1 MTAESGISISVGLD
15 TSPFQ
20 KDLAA
25 FRTMSEKA
33 GKQVAQALENSV
45 SPTKITKGF
54 NDLARSIN
62 TAAAAGKN
70 LGASINVSGLDS
82 LAKQAGVSAS
92 GLDKMYESMVKN
104 AQNRAFT
111 DSLRNIQKLT
121 GASADEMN
129 RLAKSLGGVGNE
141 FAASKGSGGTSF
153 FGGLSTGAV
162 AAALSIGG
170 VITTFKSLTDSMLTM
185 SRLTTS
191 YQSIYGSQYGA
202 TQQLDQI
209 YNQTQAVGLQFQETA
224 QAAKTFF
231 AAAQGSTLAGEANNI
246 FNAVAKGAAALQ
258 MSTDD
263 VNGVFLA
270 LGQMISKGKVQA
282 EELRGQ
288 LGERLPGAFQL
299 AAKAMNMSTA
309 ELDKFMADGK
319 LTAEDL
325 LPKLAQALE
334 EKYAAAATRAANG
347 VQGSINR
354 MTTEW
359 ELFKA
364 SVLDSEVVV
373 GMLNRVAGAL
383 SARNE
388 ASAKDKERNAL
399 ISNLQGMGIGPDA
412 TGVSYDDQGNKVEG
426 KYYSE
431 SLLNSWRNFN
441 AGLEAENQITE
452 QREKE
457 REATLNKANSSVKN
471 FLKNSK
477 NSKEEKVAS
486 LTQERDST
494 LKAIQDAI
502 DSRQQ
507 SGVGADDLISQRTR
521 VLAEYQSQL
530 EKLNK
535 EAGGKGLANK
545 QFKFDTGL
553 EQLRQEV
560 ANMETTIN
568 PASLGIEK
576 LRNKLE
582 LEKQNAL
589 AAAEA
594 HAKLSVQRKEATPAE
609 AEEKKSLEVRKAEL
623 TYTQKLA
630 EAEEKGRQ
638 TRVEF
643 YKDFAELSGNYTDSL
658 AAQAEAIARQ
668 GEEYRNAGISAE
680 LERQWEALKKLQTA
694 RDPMSGSVRGL
705 RKYANEATDLARG
718 MEDVWGNAFK
728 GMEDAIVT
736 FAQTGKMSFTDMANS
751 IIADL
756 IRIAVRSSI
765 TGPLA
770 SGLGN
775 MFSGMF
781 GSWTT
786 SASTGSAIDSAVG
799 WVQAAKGSA
808 FSGGSISDYSNSIV
822 TRPTYF
828 NYGVHAFAKGGAG
841 LMGEAGDEG
850 IFPLTRN
857 SRGDLAVSA
866 TGLADIFKAATSGYG
881 SSNQQASQPQVYL
894 NINNS
899 TGEQVAQ
906 QVKTDNNGNIR
917 ADIWVGNTA
926 AKQMAKPGTAANQT
940 LRSGLG
946 IKPRAIGR

>member
-45 SPTKITKGF
+45 SPTKITRGF

-170 VITTFKSLTDSMLTM
+170 VITTLKSLTDSMLTM

-299 AAKAMNMSTA
+299 AAKAMGMSTA

-334 EKYAAAATRAANG
+334 EKYAGAATKAANS

-364 SVLDSEVVV
+364 SVLDSDAVV
-373 GMLNRVAGAL
+373 GMLNRVTGAL
-383 SARNE
+383 AARNE
-388 ASAKDKERNAL
+388 ASAKDKERNSL

-412 TGVSYDDQGNKVEG
+412 TGVSYDVQGNQVEG
-426 KYYSE
+426 KYYSD

-457 REATLNKANSSVKN
+457 REAILNNANSSVKN

-477 NSKEEKVAS
+477 EEKTAK
-486 LTQERDST
+486 LTQERDT
-494 LKAIQDAI
+494 ALKAIQDAI
-502 DSRQQ
+502 DVRQE
-507 SGVGADDLISQRTR
+507 SGVGAGDLISQRTK
-521 VLAEYQSQL
+521 VLAEYQVQL
-530 EKLNK
+530 DKINK
-535 EAGGKGLANK
+535 ESTGLANK

-560 ANMETTIN
+560 ANMEATIN

-643 YKDFAELSGNYTDSL
+643 YKDFAELSGNYTESL
-658 AAQAEAIARQ
+658 QAQAEAIARQ
-668 GEEYRNAGISAE
+668 GEEYRNAGIPE
-680 LERQWEALKKLQTA
+680 QLERQWEALKKLQTA

-770 SGLGN
+770 SGLGSL
-775 MFSGMF
+775 FSGWGSSIQTTGASSSWASF
-781 GSWTT
+781 GVTPG
-786 SASTGSAIDSAVG
+786 ASMALAKGGAVG
-799 WVQAAKGSA
+799 
-808 FSGGSISDYSNSIV
+808 GGSISDYSNSIV

-828 NYGVHAFAKGGAG
+828 SYGVRAFARGGAG

-850 IFPLTRN
+850 VFPLSRD
-857 SRGDLAVSA
+857 SRGNLAVSA

-881 SSNQQASQPQVYL
+881 SSNQQSSQPQVYL

-926 AKQMAKPGTAANQT
+926 AKQMAKPGTAANQMM
-940 LRSGLG
+940 RSGLG
-946 IKPRAIGR
+946 IKPRTIGR

>member
-170 VITTFKSLTDSMLTM
+170 VITTLKSLTDSMLTM

-191 YQSIYGSQYGA
+191 YQSIFGSQYGA

-246 FNAVAKGAAALQ
+246 FNAVSKGAAALQ

-263 VNGVFLA
+263 VNGVDLA

-334 EKYAAAATRAANG
+334 VKYADAAKNAANSI
-347 VQGSINR
+347 QGSINR
-354 MTTEW
+354 MSTEW
-359 ELFKA
+359 TLFKA
-364 SVLDSEVVV
+364 NVLDSEDVV
-373 GMLNRVAGAL
+373 GVLSSVANAFQWYNREAKASQSNLRAIKEMEAAGVVGKKDYTDGAAMDDYGPKNTTSYTQQQIDEWNAAKKAQSDL
-383 SARNE
+383 TQAAENE
-388 ASAKDKERNAL
+388 AKAR
-399 ISNLQGMGIGPDA
+399 
-412 TGVSYDDQGNKVEG
+412 
-426 KYYSE
+426 
-431 SLLNSWRNFN
+431 
-441 AGLEAENQITE
+441 EAIY
-452 QREKE
+452 QRE
-457 REATLNKANSSVKN
+457 TSVVKD
-471 FLKNSK
+471 FLKNEKQAKSEALAASK
-477 NSKEEKVAS
+477 
-486 LTQERDST
+486 DST
-494 LKAIQDAI
+494 ISAI
-502 DSRQQ
+502 DAAIKQRTAEGGDTS
-507 SGVGADDLISQRTR
+507 ALIKDHTR
-521 VLAEYQSQL
+521 VLAEYQAQL
-530 EKLNK
+530 EKINK

-560 ANMETTIN
+560 ANMEATIN

-623 TYTQKLA
+623 TYTQKMA

-643 YKDFAELSGNYTDSL
+643 YKDFADLSGNYTESL
-658 AAQAEAIARQ
+658 QAQAEAIARQ
-668 GEEYRNAGISAE
+668 GEEYRNAGIPE
-680 LERQWEALKKLQTA
+680 QLERQWEALKKLQTA
-694 RDPMSGSVRGL
+694 RDPMSGTVRGL

-756 IRIAVRSSI
+756 IRIAVQSSI

-770 SGLGN
+770 SGIGN

-799 WVQAAKGSA
+799 WVHHTGGMVGDGSA
-808 FSGGSISDYSNSIV
+808 PTRSVPMSAYAYAPRFHSGGGFGQEEYPAVLLRGERVLNRDE
-822 TRPTYF
+822 TRGY
-828 NYGVHAFAKGGAG
+828 NAAMA
-841 LMGEAGDEG
+841 LA
-850 IFPLTRN
+850 
-857 SRGDLAVSA
+857 RGNTFRDSFVSP
-866 TGLADIFKAATSGYG
+866 SGYG

-899 TGEQVAQ
+899 TGEQVSQ

-946 IKPRAIGR
+946 IKQRAIGR

>member
-104 AQNRAFT
+104 AQNKAFT

-141 FAASKGSGGTSF
+141 FSKTDSG
-153 FGGLSTGAV
+153 FGLA
-162 AAALSIGG
+162 SIGKMAAG
-170 VITTFKSLTDSMLTM
+170 IVTLRFALAGTIETVRSLTDAMLKL
-185 SRLTTS
+185 SRLNIS
-191 YQSIYGSQYGA
+191 YSSIFGGEFGA
-202 TQQLDQI
+202 TQQLDYI
-209 YNQTQAVGLQFQETA
+209 YNKTQSIGLEFQTTAETA
-224 QAAKTFF
+224 KVFF
-231 AAAQGSTLAGEANNI
+231 AAAQGTTLQKDMNGI
-246 FNAVAKGAAALQ
+246 FYAVSNAAAALQ

-263 VNGVFLA
+263 VQGVFRA
-270 LGQMISKGKVQA
+270 LGQMVSKGSVQA

-334 EKYAAAATRAANG
+334 EKYAAAATKAANS

-364 SVLDSEVVV
+364 SVLDSDAVV
-373 GMLNRVAGAL
+373 GMLNRVTGAL
-383 SARNE
+383 QGFNE
-388 ASAKDKERNAL
+388 VSKREAEVKQLSDQLA
-399 ISNLQGMGIGPDA
+399 GMGIAPTQTAYFDSGDSVTA
-412 TGVSYDDQGNKVEG
+412 MG
-426 KYYSE
+426 KTYSNDM
-431 SLLNSWRNFN
+431 LNWMRTMN
-441 AGLEAENQITE
+441 AGWEAENQIAE
-452 QREKE
+452 QNEKQQ
-457 REATLNKANSSVKN
+457 EAILSKANTSVKN
-471 FLKNSK
+471 FLK

-486 LTQERDST
+486 LTQERDAT

-507 SGVGADDLISQRTR
+507 SGVGADDLIGQRTR

-560 ANMETTIN
+560 ANMEATIN

-643 YKDFAELSGNYTDSL
+643 YKDFAELSGNYTESL
-658 AAQAEAIARQ
+658 QAQAEAIAKQ
-668 GEEYRNAGISAE
+668 GEEYRNAGIPE
-680 LERQWEALKKLQTA
+680 QLERQWEALKKLQTA
-694 RDPMSGSVRGL
+694 RDPLSGLQRGVTKFGAEYGNL
-705 RKYANEATDLARG
+705 AAQVESATTS
-718 MEDVWGNAFK
+718 MGNTIADTLSSAFL
-728 GMEDAIVT
+728 
-736 FAQTGKMSFTDMANS
+736 TGKLSAADFFNSVLQMA
-751 IIADL
+751 AK
-756 IRIAVRSSI
+756 A
-765 TGPLA
+765 A
-770 SGLGN
+770 SNYLVGQ
-775 MFSGMF
+775 MFSGIGSLFSGSSVQTTGASSSWANF
-781 GSWTT
+781 GVTPG
-786 SASTGSAIDSAVG
+786 ASMPLAKGGAVG
-799 WVQAAKGSA
+799 
-808 FSGGSISDYSNSIV
+808 GGSISDYSNSIV

-828 NYGVHAFAKGGAG
+828 SYGVRAFARGGAG

-850 IFPLTRN
+850 VFPLSRD
-857 SRGDLAVSA
+857 SRGNLAVSA
-866 TGLADIFKAATSGYG
+866 TGLADIFRAATSGYG
-881 SSNQQASQPQVYL
+881 SSNQHASQPQVYL

-946 IKPRAIGR
+946 IKQRAIGR

>member
-70 LGASINVSGLDS
+70 LGTSINVSGLDS
-82 LAKQAGVSAS
+82 LAKQAGVSAT
-92 GLDKMYESMVKN
+92 GLDKMYQSMVKT
-104 AQNRAFT
+104 AQNKSFM
-111 DSLRNIQKLT
+111 DSMRNIQKLT
-121 GASADEMN
+121 GSSADEMN

-141 FAASKGSGGTSF
+141 FSTSKGSGGLSF
-153 FGGLSTGAV
+153 FGGLSSGAIG
-162 AAALSIGG
+162 AALSIGG
-170 VITTFKSLTDSMLTM
+170 VIATLKTLTDSMLTM

-191 YQSIYGSQYGA
+191 YQSIFGSQYGA

-209 YNQTQAVGLQFQETA
+209 YNQTQAIGLQFQETA
-224 QAAKTFF
+224 NAAKSFF
-231 AAAQGSTLAGEANNI
+231 AAAQGSTLAGEANNV
-246 FNAVAKGAAALQ
+246 FNAVSKAAAALQ

-263 VNGVFLA
+263 VNGTFIA

-299 AAKAMNMSTA
+299 AAKAMGMSTA

-334 EKYAAAATRAANG
+334 EKYAEAAAKAANS

-364 SVLDSEVVV
+364 SILDSEAVV
-373 GMLNRVAGAL
+373 GMLNRVTGAL

-399 ISNLQGMGIGPDA
+399 VSKLQGMGIGPDA
-412 TGVSYDDQGNKVEG
+412 TGFSYDDQGNKVEG
-426 KYYSE
+426 KYYSD

-452 QREKE
+452 QNEKIRESI
-457 REATLNKANSSVKN
+457 LNKANTSTKN
-471 FLKNSK
+471 FLK
-477 NSKEEKVAS
+477 NSKEEKVAN
-486 LTQERDST
+486 LTQERDTT

-502 DSRQQ
+502 DVRKDSD
-507 SGVGADDLISQRTR
+507 VGADDLIKQRSR
-521 VLAEYQSQL
+521 VLAEYQAQL
-530 EKLNK
+530 EKINK

-560 ANMETTIN
+560 ANMEATIN

-576 LRNKLE
+576 LRQKLE
-582 LEKQNAL
+582 LERQNAL

-623 TYTQKLA
+623 TYTQKLS

-643 YKDFAELSGNYTDSL
+643 YKEFAELSGNYTDSL

-680 LERQWEALKKLQTA
+680 LEKQWEALKKIETA
-694 RDPMSGSVRGL
+694 RDPMSGTVRGL
-705 RKYANEATDLARG
+705 RKYANDATDLAKG
-718 MEDVWGNAFK
+718 VEGAWTDAFK
-728 GMEDAIVT
+728 GMEDAFVS
-736 FAQTGKMSFTDMANS
+736 FAQTGKLSFNDMANA
-751 IIADL
+751 IVEDL
-756 IRIAVRSSI
+756 MRIAIRSSI
-765 TGPLA
+765 TGPLS
-770 SGLGN
+770 SGIGSL
-775 MFSGMF
+775 FSGMF

-786 SASTGSAIDSAVG
+786 SAATGSAIDSAIG
-799 WVQAAKGSA
+799 WVHH
-808 FSGGSISDYSNSIV
+808 SGGMVGDGKAP
-822 TRPTYF
+822 TRTVSLAAYANAPRFHSGGGFGQEEYPAVLLRGERVLNRDETRGYNAAMALAMGSTF
-828 NYGVHAFAKGGAG
+828 RDSFAS
-841 LMGEAGDEG
+841 
-850 IFPLTRN
+850 P
-857 SRGDLAVSA
+857 
-866 TGLADIFKAATSGYG
+866 SGYG
-881 SSNQQASQPQVYL
+881 SSNQQASQPQVYV
-894 NINNS
+894 NIQNS

-906 QVKTDNNGNIR
+906 RVKTDNNGNIR
-917 ADIWVGNTA
+917 ADVYVGNTA
-926 AKQMAKPGTAANQT
+926 AKQMTKQGTQANQL
-940 LRSGLG
+940 LRNGLG
-946 IKPRAIGR
+946 IKQPAIGR

>member
-62 TAAAAGKN
+62 VAAAAGKN

-111 DSLRNIQKLT
+111 DSLRNVQKLT

-141 FAASKGSGGTSF
+141 FTASKIGGGRGF

-170 VITTFKSLTDSMLTM
+170 VITTLKSLTDSMLTM

-231 AAAQGSTLAGEANNI
+231 AAAQGSTLAGEANSI
-246 FNAVAKGAAALQ
+246 FNAISKGAAALQ

-299 AAKAMNMSTA
+299 AAKSMNMSTA

-334 EKYAAAATRAANG
+334 EKYAAAATQAANS

-364 SVLDSEVVV
+364 SVLDSDAVV
-373 GMLNRVAGAL
+373 GMLNKVTGAL
-383 SARNE
+383 SSWNAAVKE
-388 ASAKDKERNAL
+388 DAEVASL
-399 ISNLQGMGIGPDA
+399 SSQLQGMGIAPDTTKK
-412 TGVSYDDQGNKVEG
+412 TGYDLFSMDLPA
-426 KYYSE
+426 YSDE
-431 SLLNSWRNFN
+431 KLNWMRNMN
-441 AGLEAENQITE
+441 AGWEAENLIAE
-452 QREKE
+452 QNEKQQ
-457 REATLNKANSSVKN
+457 EAILSKANTSVKN
-471 FLKNSK
+471 FLK

-545 QFKFDTGL
+545 QFRFDTGL

-560 ANMETTIN
+560 ANMEATIN

-643 YKDFAELSGNYTDSL
+643 YKDFAELSGNYTESL
-658 AAQAEAIARQ
+658 QAQAEAIAKQ
-668 GEEYRNAGISAE
+668 GEEYRNAGIPE
-680 LERQWEALKKLQTA
+680 QLERQWEALKKLQTA
-694 RDPMSGSVRGL
+694 RDPLSGLQRGVTKFGTEYGNL
-705 RKYANEATDLARG
+705 AAQVESATTSMGNTIADTLS
-718 MEDVWGNAFK
+718 NAFL
-728 GMEDAIVT
+728 
-736 FAQTGKMSFTDMANS
+736 TGKLSAADFFNSVLQMATK
-751 IIADL
+751 A
-756 IRIAVRSSI
+756 
-765 TGPLA
+765 A
-770 SGLGN
+770 SNYLVGQ
-775 MFSGMF
+775 MFSGI
-781 GSWTT
+781 GSLF
-786 SASTGSAIDSAVG
+786 SGSAVQTTGASSSWASFGVTPGASMALAKGGAVG
-799 WVQAAKGSA
+799 
-808 FSGGSISDYSNSIV
+808 GGSISDYSNSIV

-828 NYGVHAFAKGGAG
+828 SYGVRAFARGGAG

-850 IFPLTRN
+850 VFPLSRD
-857 SRGDLAVSA
+857 SRGNLAVSA
-866 TGLADIFKAATSGYG
+866 TGLADIFKAATSGYS
-881 SSNQQASQPQVYL
+881 SSNQQPSQPQVHL

-946 IKPRAIGR
+946 IKQRAIGR

>member
-104 AQNRAFT
+104 AQNKAFT

-141 FAASKGSGGTSF
+141 FATSKGSGGTSF

-170 VITTFKSLTDSMLTM
+170 VITTLKSLTDSMLTM

-299 AAKAMNMSTA
+299 AAKAMGMSTA

-334 EKYAAAATRAANG
+334 EKYAAAATKAANS

-364 SVLDSEVVV
+364 SVLDSEAVV
-373 GMLNRVAGAL
+373 GMLNRVTGAL
-383 SARNE
+383 QGFNE
-388 ASAKDKERNAL
+388 VSKREAEVKQLSDQLA
-399 ISNLQGMGIGPDA
+399 GMGIAPTQTAYFDSGDSVTA
-412 TGVSYDDQGNKVEG
+412 MG
-426 KYYSE
+426 KTYSNDM
-431 SLLNSWRNFN
+431 LNWMRTMN
-441 AGLEAENQITE
+441 AGWEAENQIAE
-452 QREKE
+452 QNEKQQ
-457 REATLNKANSSVKN
+457 EAILSKANTSVKN

-477 NSKEEKVAS
+477 EEKVAN
-486 LTQERDST
+486 LTQERDAT

-560 ANMETTIN
+560 ANMEATIN

-643 YKDFAELSGNYTDSL
+643 YKDFAELSGNYTESL
-658 AAQAEAIARQ
+658 QAQAEAIAKQ
-668 GEEYRNAGISAE
+668 GEEYRNAGIPE
-680 LERQWEALKKLQTA
+680 QLERQWEALKKLQTA
-694 RDPMSGSVRGL
+694 RDPLSGLQRGVTKFGAEYGNL
-705 RKYANEATDLARG
+705 AAQVESATTSMGNTIADTLS
-718 MEDVWGNAFK
+718 NAFL
-728 GMEDAIVT
+728 
-736 FAQTGKMSFTDMANS
+736 TGKLSAADFFNSVLQMA
-751 IIADL
+751 AK
-756 IRIAVRSSI
+756 A
-765 TGPLA
+765 A
-770 SGLGN
+770 SNYLVGQ
-775 MFSGMF
+775 MFSGI
-781 GSWTT
+781 GSLFSGSGVGSTYGGAYSSGVVQYVPRGPIGA
-786 SASTGSAIDSAVG
+786 SAHGNV
-799 WVQAAKGSA
+799 

-866 TGLADIFKAATSGYG
+866 TGLADIFRAATSGYG
-881 SSNQQASQPQVYL
+881 SSNQQPSQPQVYL

-899 TGEQVAQ
+899 TGEQVSQ

-946 IKPRAIGR
+946 IKQRAIGR

>member
-92 GLDKMYESMVKN
+92 GLDKMYQSMVKN
-104 AQNRAFT
+104 AQNKAFT

-170 VITTFKSLTDSMLTM
+170 VITTLKSLTDSMLTM

-209 YNQTQAVGLQFQETA
+209 YNQTQAVGLQFQQTA

-246 FNAVAKGAAALQ
+246 FNAVSKGAAALQ

-299 AAKAMNMSTA
+299 AAKAMGMSTA

-334 EKYAAAATRAANG
+334 EKYAAAAEKAAKSL
-347 VQGSINR
+347 QGSINK
-354 MTTEW
+354 MSTEW
-359 ELFKA
+359 ERFKA
-364 SVLDSEVVV
+364 GVIDGGPAIFSIQVVTTFLKKYNDDNEEDKKNLDIDRKLSQKGVKPE
-373 GMLNRVAGAL
+373 GGLMQRILSGNTLYGA
-383 SARNE
+383 
-388 ASAKDKERNAL
+388 
-399 ISNLQGMGIGPDA
+399 
-412 TGVSYDDQGNKVEG
+412 
-426 KYYSE
+426 YSE
-431 SLLNSWRNFN
+431 
-441 AGLEAENQITE
+441 A
-452 QREKE
+452 QREVQRIEDRQADMVERWYEGIEKE
-457 REATLNKANSSVKN
+457 QELTLDKSRKTISE
-471 FLKNSK
+471 FLKNTKEQKLAALQADYDASIK
-477 NSKEEKVAS
+477 ASKEQEKVYKAQGVS
-486 LTQERDST
+486 IDGV
-494 LKAIQDAI
+494 LKD
-502 DSRQQ
+502 
-507 SGVGADDLISQRTR
+507 R
-521 VLAEYQSQL
+521 VQVEQEYQRKKKEIE
-530 EKLNK
+530 EKG
-535 EAGGKGLANK
+535 AGGKGLANK

-560 ANMETTIN
+560 ANMEATIN
-568 PASLGIEK
+568 PASLGLEK

-643 YKDFAELSGNYTDSL
+643 YKDFAELSGNYTESL
-658 AAQAEAIARQ
+658 QAQAEAIAKQ
-668 GEEYRNAGISAE
+668 GEEYRNAGIPE
-680 LERQWEALKKLQTA
+680 QLERQWEAMKKLQTA
-694 RDPMSGSVRGL
+694 RDPLSGLQRGVTKFGAEYGNL
-705 RKYANEATDLARG
+705 AAQVESATTSMGNTIADTLS
-718 MEDVWGNAFK
+718 NAFL
-728 GMEDAIVT
+728 
-736 FAQTGKMSFTDMANS
+736 TGKLSAADFFNSVLQMA
-751 IIADL
+751 AK
-756 IRIAVRSSI
+756 A
-765 TGPLA
+765 A
-770 SGLGN
+770 SNYLVGQ
-775 MFSGMF
+775 MFSGIGSLFSGSTVQTTNPSSSWANF
-781 GSWTT
+781 GVTPG
-786 SASTGSAIDSAVG
+786 ASMPLAKGGAVG
-799 WVQAAKGSA
+799 
-808 FSGGSISDYSNSIV
+808 GGSISDYSNSIV

-828 NYGVHAFAKGGAG
+828 SYGVRAFARGGAG

-850 IFPLTRN
+850 VFPLSRD
-857 SRGDLAVSA
+857 SRGNLAVSA

-899 TGEQVAQ
+899 TGEQVSQ

-946 IKPRAIGR
+946 IKQRAIGR

>member
-170 VITTFKSLTDSMLTM
+170 VITTLKSLTDSMLTM

-299 AAKAMNMSTA
+299 AAKAMGMSTA

-325 LPKLAQALE
+325 LPKLAQALN
-334 EKYAAAATRAANG
+334 EKYAGAAKDAANSI
-347 VQGSINR
+347 QGSINR
-354 MTTEW
+354 MSTEW

-364 SVLDSEVVV
+364 
-373 GMLNRVAGAL
+373 N
-383 SARNE
+383 
-388 ASAKDKERNAL
+388 
-399 ISNLQGMGIGPDA
+399 I
-412 TGVSYDDQGNKVEG
+412 
-426 KYYSE
+426 
-431 SLLNSWRNFN
+431 LNSD
-441 AGLEAENQITE
+441 AVV
-452 QREKE
+452 
-457 REATLNKANSSVKN
+457 ATLNAITTAFKAMNDQTHAAALNAKAIQEMKAAGISGDTPYSEVNSDGDIVGIGGYVYSQKQIDDWN
-471 FLKNSK
+471 AGKKLIEDRAREEENQLKAREARYQKAISATKDFLKNEKQARSDALTASK
-477 NSKEEKVAS
+477 DTTIA
-486 LTQERDST
+486 
-494 LKAIQDAI
+494 AI
-502 DSRQQ
+502 DAAIKQRTEEGGDT
-507 SGVGADDLISQRTR
+507 SGLIKDRTR
-521 VLAEYQSQL
+521 VLAEYQTQL
-530 EKLNK
+530 DKINK
-535 EAGGKGLANK
+535 ESTGLANK
-545 QFKFDTGL
+545 QFKFNTGL